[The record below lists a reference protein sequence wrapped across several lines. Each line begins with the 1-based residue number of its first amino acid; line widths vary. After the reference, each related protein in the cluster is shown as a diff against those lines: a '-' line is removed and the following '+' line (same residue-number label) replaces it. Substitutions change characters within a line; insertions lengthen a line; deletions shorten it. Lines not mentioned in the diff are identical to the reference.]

1 MTVEREG
8 FVSRWSR
15 LKRQRE
21 RSAREEE
28 APPAAAEP
36 APAPAAAP
44 DQPAEGPSVEELP
57 DPDSLPPDADFGVFL
72 REQVPEALRRKA
84 LRRLW
89 RSNPIISAV
98 DMLDDYCE
106 DFTDAATVVP
116 ALRTAYKV
124 GKEALERAEKLAAG
138 QPQPPTPGDR
148 EAEPEAAGEPS
159 REMSPEE
166 PGESG
171 GAGARTGRGA
181 PEGLPGDRLHGDER
195 RITVAGTDDATF
207 RHGRSRRSGS

>member
-1 MTVEREG
+1 MTVGREG

-21 RSAREEE
+21 RGVEEQE
-28 APPAAAEP
+28 TSPVAAEP
-36 APAPAAAP
+36 APEPAPGEP
-44 DQPAEGPSVEELP
+44 PIEKLP
-57 DPDSLPPDADFGVFL
+57 DPDSLPADADFGIFL

-124 GKEALERAEKLAAG
+124 GKEALERVEK
-138 QPQPPTPGDR
+138 P
-148 EAEPEAAGEPS
+148 AAGEPAPPASGDEERAPEAAEEPS
-159 REMSPEE
+159 REVPPEE
-166 PGESG
+166 AG
-171 GAGARTGRGA
+171 GAGESTGRGA
-181 PEGLPGDRLHGDER
+181 RDGLPGDRLHRGER
-195 RITVAGTDDATF
+195 SITVAGTDDATF